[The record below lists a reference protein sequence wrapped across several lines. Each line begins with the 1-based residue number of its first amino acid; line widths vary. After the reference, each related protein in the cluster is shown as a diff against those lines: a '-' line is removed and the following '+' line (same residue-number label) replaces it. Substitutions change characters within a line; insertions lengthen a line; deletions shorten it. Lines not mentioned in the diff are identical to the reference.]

1 MLTIRLMGPPAIER
15 DGRAVRAP
23 RGHKA
28 WALLGYLLLAERAPS
43 RTHLAGLL
51 FGDANDPLGALRWT
65 LAELRRVLGPAV
77 RLDGDPVAVTLADD
91 IVVDVHLL
99 TGSHD
104 PIGLLD
110 LPGELLDGVNPASC
124 AAFESWLTVARHRI
138 SGALE
143 ARLREVAVALLAAGR
158 AEEAVGYA
166 SRAVAGNPIDES
178 NHELLVRSLA
188 MTGDRAGAVRQVAV
202 CADLMRR
209 ELGVAPSPAL
219 REAATAGPD
228 SPMATPLAGRAA
240 AASQIEAGRAA
251 IMAGAVDAG
260 LQCLRRA
267 VAESARCGDV
277 ALQARA
283 LAALGNAL
291 VHAVRGRDNEGSV
304 VFHQA
309 IELAARAG
317 DRATAVTAHRGLA
330 FIEIQAGRPA
340 TAEVW
345 LARAE
350 AMAETDEEHAAV
362 LGVRGMGAS
371 DRGDYPAAVRHLDAS
386 VEHATRCTDD
396 RQQAW
401 SLTILARVHLL
412 RAEHSQAVGAL
423 TRALQLTHQQ
433 RWVAFLPL
441 PQALR
446 AELARH
452 AGEIDDAADGFERA
466 WTLGCQVGDPCWEG
480 IAARGLGLLH
490 ADRGD
495 YAAAKGWLGEAARR
509 CSRVPDRYQWMHGY
523 ILDAAVN
530 TALDHDDTHHARLL
544 AATLASLAARGDL
557 RELVVRAHLHRYRL
571 GDQPA
576 LATARLLAAH
586 IDNPALDQLLAPTR

>member
-1 MLTIRLMGPPAIER
+1 MLTIRLIGPPAIER
-15 DGRAVRAP
+15 DGRPVRAP

-28 WALLGYLLLAERAPS
+28 WALLGYLLLAERAPG

-77 RLDGDPVAVTLADD
+77 RLDGDPVAVTLAGD
-91 IVVDVHLL
+91 VAVDVHVLC
-99 TGSHD
+99 GGPD

-110 LPGELLDGVNPASC
+110 LRGELLDGVNPASC
-124 AAFESWLTVARHRI
+124 AAFDSWLTVARHRI

-143 ARLREVAVALLAAGR
+143 ARLREAAVTLLAGGR

-188 MTGDRAGAVRQVAV
+188 MTGDRTGAMRQVAV
-202 CADLMRR
+202 CEDLMRR
-209 ELGVAPSPAL
+209 EIGVTPSPAL

-240 AASQIEAGRAA
+240 AASQIDAGRAA

-267 VAESARCGDV
+267 VAESARCGDI
-277 ALQARA
+277 ALRARA

-304 VFHQA
+304 VYHQA

-330 FIEIQAGRPA
+330 FVEIQAGRPA
-340 TAEVW
+340 TAEAW
-345 LARAE
+345 LAKAE
-350 AMAETDEEHAAV
+350 AMAETDGERAAV

-386 VEHATRCTDD
+386 VAHAARCADD

-401 SLTILARVHLL
+401 SLTILARAHLL
-412 RAEHSQAVGAL
+412 RAEYSQAAVAL
-423 TRALQLTHQQ
+423 ARALPLAQQQ

-446 AELARH
+446 AEIARH
-452 AGEIDDAADGFERA
+452 AGEVDDAADGFERA
-466 WTLGCQVGDPCWEG
+466 WALGCQVGDPCWEG

-495 YAAAKGWLGEAARR
+495 YATAKGWLGEAARR

-523 ILDAAVN
+523 ILDAAIT
-530 TALDHDDTHHARLL
+530 TALDHDDAPHARLL

-571 GDQPA
+571 GDRTA
-576 LATARLLAAH
+576 LTTARLLAAH
-586 IDNPALDQLLAPTR
+586 LDNPALDQLLAPR